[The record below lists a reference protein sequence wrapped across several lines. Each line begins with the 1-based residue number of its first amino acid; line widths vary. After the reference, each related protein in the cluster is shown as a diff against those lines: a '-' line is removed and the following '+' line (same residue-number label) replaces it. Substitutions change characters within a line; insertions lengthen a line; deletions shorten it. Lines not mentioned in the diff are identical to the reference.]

1 MKEIGIGVIG
11 TGFMGKAHSIAY
23 SASASV
29 FGTGLRPRLEMVCDL
44 SPERAQIRAADLGF
58 SRYSSDWREVV
69 NDPAVELISV
79 CTPNDTHA
87 EISIAALAAG
97 KHVWCEKPMST
108 TLTDSAAMRD
118 MAINSSAKTIIGY
131 NYTKNPAVTH
141 ARRLIE
147 EGHIGRVSGFF
158 CRYDVDNEADGS
170 RPWSWRMSRDKSGT
184 GANGDVLSHVI
195 SVGHYL
201 TGSTISKV
209 VGDIAIIHQQ
219 RADADNPDSQK
230 TVDNDDMV
238 SFLVTFANGVKGH
251 IGASRVTW
259 GRKCGL
265 RWEIHGTEG
274 TILYDQER
282 LNELKLFIKDTDA
295 GDSGTGDSGAAIAGF
310 RTILT
315 GPQHPPYSA
324 FLPNGGH
331 SLGYMDVKICEL
343 HELLTAIESDKP
355 VWPNFDDGL
364 AIENVMDAV
373 DRSALSG
380 QWVEVGK

>member
-1 MKEIGIGVIG
+1 MKPIGVGVIG

-29 FGTGLRPRLEMVCDL
+29 FGTGLRPNLEIVCDL
-44 SPERAQIRAADLGF
+44 SPERASQRATDLGF
-58 SRYSSDWREVV
+58 SRYSADWHDVV
-69 NDPAVELISV
+69 NDDAVELISI

-87 EISIAALAAG
+87 EIAIAALNAG

-108 TLTDSAAMRD
+108 NLADSAAM
-118 MAINSSAKTIIGY
+118 AAAAKASSGKTIVGY

-147 EGHIGRVSGFF
+147 SGVIGEVAGFF
-158 CRYDVDNEADGS
+158 CRYDVDNEADGN
-170 RPWSWRMSRDKSGT
+170 RPWSWRMSRDQSGT
-184 GANGDVLSHVI
+184 GANGDVLCHVI
-195 SVGHYL
+195 SVAHYL
-201 TGSTISKV
+201 TGSTISRV
-209 VGDIAIIHQQ
+209 VGDYAIIHKE
-219 RADADNPDSQK
+219 RTDPDNAKATK

-238 SFLVTFANGVKGH
+238 SALVHFENGVHGH

-265 RWEIHGTEG
+265 RWEVQGTKG
-274 TILYDQER
+274 TIIFDQER
-282 LNELKLFIKDTDA
+282 LNELQLFTKQDDPATD
-295 GDSGTGDSGAAIAGF
+295 GF

-343 HELLTAIESDKP
+343 HDLLTSIETGDKI
-355 VWPNFDDGL
+355 WPDFDSAL
-364 AIENVMDAV
+364 IIEKAMDAV
-373 DRSALSG
+373 DRSAMSG
-380 QWVEVGK
+380 AWETV

>member
-1 MKEIGIGVIG
+1 MKEIGVGVIG

-29 FGTGLRPRLEMVCDL
+29 FGTGLRPRLEIVCDL
-44 SPERAQIRAADLGF
+44 SPMRAEERATDLGF
-58 SRYSSDWREVV
+58 SRYTDKWQEVV
-69 NDPAVELISV
+69 NDPNVQLISV

-87 EISIAALAAG
+87 EISIAALKAG

-108 TLTDSAAMRD
+108 SLADSTEMAQTAA
-118 MAINSSAKTIIGY
+118 SASAQTIIGY

-147 EGHIGRVSGFF
+147 SGAIGRVSGFF
-158 CRYDVDNEADGS
+158 CRYDVDNEADEA
-170 RPWSWRMSRDKSGT
+170 RPWSWRMARASSGT

-195 SVGHYL
+195 SVAHYL
-201 TGSTISKV
+201 TDSTISRV
-209 VGDIAIIHQQ
+209 VGDISVVHEDRQ
-219 RADADNPDSQK
+219 DPDNQGQTK
-230 TVDNDDMV
+230 KVDNDDMV
-238 SFLVTFANGVKGH
+238 SALVHFENGVHGH

-265 RWEIHGTEG
+265 RWEVHGTKG
-274 TILYDQER
+274 TICYDQER
-282 LNELKLFIKDTDA
+282 LNEIKLFTRQDDPATD
-295 GDSGTGDSGAAIAGF
+295 GF

-315 GPQHPPYSA
+315 GPLHPPYQA

-343 HELLTAIESDKP
+343 YELLQAIEHGGA
-355 VWPNFDDGL
+355 VWPDFQAGL
-364 AIENVMDAV
+364 VIEKVMDAV
-373 DRSALSG
+373 DKSALSG
-380 QWVEVGK
+380 QWMDVE

>member
-1 MKEIGIGVIG
+1 MKEIGVGVIG

-29 FGTGLRPRLEMVCDL
+29 FGTGLRPRLEIVCDL
-44 SPERAQIRAADLGF
+44 SPMRAEERATDLGF
-58 SRYSSDWREVV
+58 SRYTDKWQEVV
-69 NDPAVELISV
+69 NDPNVQLISV

-87 EISIAALAAG
+87 EISIAALKAG

-108 TLTDSAAMRD
+108 SLADSTE
-118 MAINSSAKTIIGY
+118 MAQTADSSSARTIIGY

-147 EGHIGRVSGFF
+147 SGAIGRVSGFF
-158 CRYDVDNEADGS
+158 CRYDVDNEADEA
-170 RPWSWRMSRDKSGT
+170 RPWSWRMARASSGT

-195 SVGHYL
+195 SVAHYL
-201 TGSTISKV
+201 TGSTISRV
-209 VGDIAIIHQQ
+209 VGDISVVHEDRQ
-219 RADADNPDSQK
+219 DPDNQGQTK
-230 TVDNDDMV
+230 KVDNDDMV
-238 SFLVTFANGVKGH
+238 SALVHFENGVHGH

-265 RWEIHGTEG
+265 RWEVHGTKG
-274 TILYDQER
+274 TICYDQER
-282 LNELKLFIKDTDA
+282 LNEIQLFTRQDDPATD
-295 GDSGTGDSGAAIAGF
+295 GF

-315 GPQHPPYSA
+315 GPLHPPYQA

-343 HELLTAIESDKP
+343 YELLQAIEHGGA
-355 VWPNFDDGL
+355 VWPDFKAGL
-364 AIENVMDAV
+364 IIEKVMDAV
-373 DRSALSG
+373 DKSALSG
-380 QWVEVGK
+380 QWMDVE

>member
-1 MKEIGIGVIG
+1 MKEIGVGVIG

-29 FGTGLRPRLEMVCDL
+29 FGTGLRPRLEIVCDL
-44 SPERAQIRAADLGF
+44 SPMRAEERATDLGF
-58 SRYSSDWREVV
+58 SRYTDKWQEVV
-69 NDPAVELISV
+69 NDPNVQLISV

-87 EISIAALAAG
+87 EISIAALKAG

-108 TLTDSAAMRD
+108 SLADSTEMAQTAAS
-118 MAINSSAKTIIGY
+118 SSARTIIGY

-147 EGHIGRVSGFF
+147 SGAIGRVSGFF
-158 CRYDVDNEADGS
+158 CRYDVDNEADEA
-170 RPWSWRMSRDKSGT
+170 RPWSWRMARASSGT

-195 SVGHYL
+195 SVAHYL
-201 TGSTISKV
+201 TGSTISRV
-209 VGDIAIIHQQ
+209 VGDISVVHEDRQ
-219 RADADNPDSQK
+219 DPDNQGQTK
-230 TVDNDDMV
+230 KVDNDDMV
-238 SFLVTFANGVKGH
+238 SALVHFENGVHGH

-265 RWEIHGTEG
+265 RWEVHGTKG
-274 TILYDQER
+274 TICYDQER
-282 LNELKLFIKDTDA
+282 LNEIQLFTRQDDPATD
-295 GDSGTGDSGAAIAGF
+295 GF

-315 GPQHPPYSA
+315 GPLHPPYQA

-343 HELLTAIESDKP
+343 YELLQAIEHGGA
-355 VWPNFDDGL
+355 VWPDFKAGL
-364 AIENVMDAV
+364 IIEKVMDAV
-373 DRSALSG
+373 DKSALSG
-380 QWVEVGK
+380 QWMDVE

>member
-1 MKEIGIGVIG
+1 MSSMVQDKSIGVGVIG

-29 FGTGLRPRLEMVCDL
+29 FGTGLRPRLEIVCDL
-44 SPERAQIRAADLGF
+44 SPERASQRATDLGF
-58 SRYSSDWREVV
+58 SRYSDSWRDVV
-69 NDPAVELISV
+69 EDDKVELVSI

-87 EISIAALAAG
+87 EIAIAALKAG

-108 TLTDSAAMRD
+108 TLADSAAM
-118 MAINSSAKTIIGY
+118 AEAAAASSGQTIIGY

-141 ARRLIE
+141 ARRLIDS
-147 EGHIGRVSGFF
+147 GVIGRVSGFF
-158 CRYDVDNEADGS
+158 CRYDVDNEADGT
-170 RPWSWRMSRDKSGT
+170 RPWSWRMSREQSRT

-195 SVGHYL
+195 SVAHFL
-201 TGSTISKV
+201 TGSTISRV
-209 VGDIAIIHQQ
+209 VGDYAIVHEE
-219 RADADNPDSQK
+219 RADTQNEGQTK

-238 SFLVTFANGVKGH
+238 SALIQFENGVKGH

-265 RWEIHGTEG
+265 RWELHGTKG

-282 LNELKLFIKDTDA
+282 LNELKLFTRQDDPATD
-295 GDSGTGDSGAAIAGF
+295 GF

-315 GPQHPPYSA
+315 GPQHEPYAA

-343 HELLTAIESDKP
+343 HELLGAIEADTA
-355 VWPNFDDGL
+355 VWPSFADGL
-364 AIENVMDAV
+364 VIEKVMDAV
-373 DRSALSG
+373 DRSVQSG
-380 QWVEVGK
+380 DWTDI

>member
-1 MKEIGIGVIG
+1 MKEIGVGVIG

-29 FGTGLRPRLEMVCDL
+29 FGTGLRPRLEIVCDL
-44 SPERAQIRAADLGF
+44 SPMRAEERATDLGF
-58 SRYSSDWREVV
+58 SRYTDKWQEVV
-69 NDPAVELISV
+69 NDPNVQLISV

-87 EISIAALAAG
+87 EISIAALKAG

-108 TLTDSAAMRD
+108 SLADSTEMAQTAA
-118 MAINSSAKTIIGY
+118 SASAQTIIGY

-147 EGHIGRVSGFF
+147 SGAIGRVSGFF
-158 CRYDVDNEADGS
+158 CRYDVDNEADEA
-170 RPWSWRMSRDKSGT
+170 RPWSWRMARASSGT

-195 SVGHYL
+195 SVAHYL
-201 TGSTISKV
+201 TGSTISRV
-209 VGDIAIIHQQ
+209 VGDISVVHENRQ
-219 RADADNPDSQK
+219 DPDNQGQTK
-230 TVDNDDMV
+230 KVDNDDMV
-238 SFLVTFANGVKGH
+238 SALVHFENGVHGH

-265 RWEIHGTEG
+265 RWEVHGTKG
-274 TILYDQER
+274 TICYDQER
-282 LNELKLFIKDTDA
+282 LNEIQLFTRQDDPATD
-295 GDSGTGDSGAAIAGF
+295 GF

-315 GPQHPPYSA
+315 GPLHPPYQA

-343 HELLTAIESDKP
+343 YELLQAIEHGGT
-355 VWPNFDDGL
+355 VWPDFKAGL
-364 AIENVMDAV
+364 IIEKVMDAV
-373 DRSALSG
+373 DKSALSG
-380 QWVEVGK
+380 QWMDVE

>member
-1 MKEIGIGVIG
+1 MKEIGVGVIG

-29 FGTGLRPRLEMVCDL
+29 FGTGLRPRLEIVCDL
-44 SPERAQIRAADLGF
+44 SPARAAERATDLGF
-58 SRYSSDWREVV
+58 PRYTDKWQEVV
-69 NDPAVELISV
+69 NDPKVELISV

-87 EISIAALAAG
+87 EISIAALKAG

-108 TLTDSAAMRD
+108 TLADSAS
-118 MAINSSAKTIIGY
+118 MAECAAASSAQTIIGY

-147 EGHIGRVSGFF
+147 SGTIGRISGFF
-158 CRYDVDNEADGS
+158 CRYDVDNEADEA
-170 RPWSWRMSRDKSGT
+170 RPWSWRMARASSGT

-195 SVGHYL
+195 SVAHYL

-209 VGDIAIIHQQ
+209 VGDISVVHKDRRDPNHDDQT
-219 RADADNPDSQK
+219 K
-230 TVDNDDMV
+230 EVDNDDMV
-238 SFLVTFANGVKGH
+238 SALVHFANGVHGH

-265 RWEIHGTEG
+265 RWEVHGTKG
-274 TILYDQER
+274 TICYDQER
-282 LNELKLFIKDTDA
+282 LNEIQLFTSQDDPATD
-295 GDSGTGDSGAAIAGF
+295 GF

-315 GPQHPPYSA
+315 GPLHPPYSA

-343 HELLTAIESDKP
+343 YELLQAIEHDKAP
-355 VWPNFDDGL
+355 WPDFEAGL
-364 AIENVMDAV
+364 IIEKVMDAV
-373 DRSALSG
+373 DKSALAG
-380 QWVEVGK
+380 IWKEVE

>member
-1 MKEIGIGVIG
+1 MSSQLQDKSIGVGVIG

-29 FGTGLRPRLEMVCDL
+29 FGTGLRPRLEIVCDL
-44 SPERAQIRAADLGF
+44 SPERASQRATDLGF
-58 SRYSSDWREVV
+58 SRYSDDWRKVV
-69 NDPAVELISV
+69 EDDKVELVSV

-87 EISIAALAAG
+87 EIAIAALKAG

-108 TLTDSAAMRD
+108 TLADSAAMAD
-118 MAINSSAKTIIGY
+118 AAAASTGQTIIGY

-147 EGHIGRVSGFF
+147 QGAIGRVSGFF
-158 CRYDVDNEADGS
+158 CRYDVDNEADGR
-170 RPWSWRMSRDKSGT
+170 RPWSWRMSRAQSGT

-195 SVGHYL
+195 SVAHFL
-201 TGSTISKV
+201 TGSVVSRV
-209 VGDIAIIHQQ
+209 VGDYAIVHDQ
-219 RADADNPDSQK
+219 RADADAPGQTK

-238 SFLVTFANGVKGH
+238 SALIQFANGVKGH

-282 LNELKLFIKDTDA
+282 LNELKLFTRQDDPATD
-295 GDSGTGDSGAAIAGF
+295 GF

-315 GPQHPPYSA
+315 GPQHEPYSA

-343 HELLTAIESDKP
+343 HELLSSIEQNTA
-355 VWPNFDDGL
+355 VWPSFADGL
-364 AIENVMDAV
+364 VIEKVMDAV
-373 DRSALSG
+373 DRSAQTE
-380 QWVEVGK
+380 QWVDVG

>member
-1 MKEIGIGVIG
+1 MKPIGVGVIG

-29 FGTGLRPRLEMVCDL
+29 FGTGLRPNLEIVCDL
-44 SPERAQIRAADLGF
+44 SPERASQRATDLGF
-58 SRYSSDWREVV
+58 SRYSADWHDVV
-69 NDPAVELISV
+69 NDDAVELISI

-87 EISIAALAAG
+87 EIAIAALNAG

-108 TLTDSAAMRD
+108 NLADSAAM
-118 MAINSSAKTIIGY
+118 AAAAKVSSGKTIVGY

-147 EGHIGRVSGFF
+147 SGVIGEVAGFF
-158 CRYDVDNEADGS
+158 CRYDVDNEADGN
-170 RPWSWRMSRDKSGT
+170 RPWSWRMSRDQSGT
-184 GANGDVLSHVI
+184 GANGDVLCHVI
-195 SVGHYL
+195 SVAHYL

-209 VGDIAIIHQQ
+209 VGDYAIIHKE
-219 RADADNPDSQK
+219 RTDPDNAKATK

-238 SFLVTFANGVKGH
+238 SALVHFENGVHGH

-265 RWEIHGTEG
+265 HWEVQGTKG
-274 TILYDQER
+274 TITFDQER
-282 LNELKLFIKDTDA
+282 LNELQLFTKQDDPATD
-295 GDSGTGDSGAAIAGF
+295 GF
-310 RTILT
+310 LTILT

-343 HELLTAIESDKP
+343 HDLLTSIETGDKI
-355 VWPNFDDGL
+355 WPDFDSAL
-364 AIENVMDAV
+364 IIEKAMDAV
-373 DRSALSG
+373 DRSAMSG
-380 QWVEVGK
+380 AWESV

>member
-1 MKEIGIGVIG
+1 MKEIGVGVVG

-29 FGTGLRPRLEMVCDL
+29 FGTGLRPRLEIVCDL
-44 SPERAQIRAADLGF
+44 SPDRAAERATDLGF
-58 SRYSSDWREVV
+58 SRYTDKWEEVV
-69 NDPAVELISV
+69 NDPQVQLISV

-87 EISIAALAAG
+87 EISIAALKAG

-108 TLTDSAAMRD
+108 SLADSAL
-118 MAINSSAKTIIGY
+118 MAQMAAASSGQTIIGY

-147 EGHIGRVSGFF
+147 SGAIGRVSGFF
-158 CRYDVDNEADGS
+158 CRYDVDNEADEA
-170 RPWSWRMSRDKSGT
+170 RPWSWRMARASSGT

-195 SVGHYL
+195 SVAHYL
-201 TGSTISKV
+201 TGSTISRV
-209 VGDIAIIHQQ
+209 VGDISVVHEDRQ
-219 RADADNPDSQK
+219 DPDNQGQTK
-230 TVDNDDMV
+230 KVDNDDMV
-238 SFLVTFANGVKGH
+238 SALVHFENGVHGH

-265 RWEIHGTEG
+265 RWEVHGTKG
-274 TILYDQER
+274 TICYDQER
-282 LNELKLFIKDTDA
+282 LNEIQLFTKQDDPATD
-295 GDSGTGDSGAAIAGF
+295 GF

-315 GPQHPPYSA
+315 GPLHPPYSA

-343 HELLTAIESDKP
+343 YELLQ
-355 VWPNFDDGL
+355 G
-364 AIENVMDAV
+364 IENEAPIWPDFQAGLIIEKVMDAV

-380 QWVEVGK
+380 QWMDVE

>member
-1 MKEIGIGVIG
+1 MKEIGVGVIG

-29 FGTGLRPRLEMVCDL
+29 FGTGLRPRLEIVCDL
-44 SPERAQIRAADLGF
+44 SPDRAAERATDLGF
-58 SRYSSDWREVV
+58 SRYTDKWQEVI
-69 NDPAVELISV
+69 NDPNVQLISV

-87 EISIAALAAG
+87 EISIAALKAG

-108 TLTDSAAMRD
+108 TLADSTKMAETAAS
-118 MAINSSAKTIIGY
+118 SSAQTIIGY

-147 EGHIGRVSGFF
+147 SGAIGRVSGFF
-158 CRYDVDNEADGS
+158 CRYDVDNEADEE
-170 RPWSWRMSRDKSGT
+170 RPWSWRMARASSGT

-195 SVGHYL
+195 SVAHYL
-201 TGSTISKV
+201 TGSTIARV
-209 VGDIAIIHQQ
+209 VGDISVVHED
-219 RADADNPDSQK
+219 RRDPNDEGKTK

-238 SFLVTFANGVKGH
+238 SALVHFENGVHGH

-265 RWEIHGTEG
+265 RWEVHGTKG
-274 TILYDQER
+274 TICYDQER
-282 LNELKLFIKDTDA
+282 LNEIQLFTRQDDPATD
-295 GDSGTGDSGAAIAGF
+295 GF

-315 GPQHPPYSA
+315 GPLHPPYQA

-343 HELLTAIESDKP
+343 YELLQAIESKAP
-355 VWPNFDDGL
+355 VWPDFQAGL
-364 AIENVMDAV
+364 IIEKVMDAV
-373 DRSALSG
+373 DRSALEG
-380 QWVEVGK
+380 QWMDVE

>member
-1 MKEIGIGVIG
+1 MSSPVQDKSIGVGVIG

-29 FGTGLRPRLEMVCDL
+29 FGTGLRPRLEIVCDL
-44 SPERAQIRAADLGF
+44 SPERASQRATDLGF
-58 SRYSSDWREVV
+58 SRYSDDWRKVV
-69 NDPAVELISV
+69 EDDKVELVSI

-87 EISIAALAAG
+87 EIAIAALQAG

-108 TLTDSAAMRD
+108 SLADSAAMAEAAAASD
-118 MAINSSAKTIIGY
+118 GHTIIGY

-147 EGHIGRVSGFF
+147 DGAIGRVSGFF
-158 CRYDVDNEADGS
+158 CRYDVDNEADGT
-170 RPWSWRMSRDKSGT
+170 RPWSWRMSRAQSGT

-195 SVGHYL
+195 SVAHFL
-201 TGSTISKV
+201 TGSTIRRV
-209 VGDIAIIHQQ
+209 VGDYAIVHEE
-219 RADADNPDSQK
+219 RADSQAPGQTK
-230 TVDNDDMV
+230 PVDNDDMV
-238 SFLVTFANGVKGH
+238 SALIHFENGVKGH

-282 LNELKLFIKDTDA
+282 LNELKLFTRQDNPATD
-295 GDSGTGDSGAAIAGF
+295 GF

-315 GPQHPPYSA
+315 GPMHEPYSA

-343 HELLTAIESDKP
+343 HELLSSIEDGTA
-355 VWPNFDDGL
+355 VWPSFADGL
-364 AIENVMDAV
+364 VIEKVMDAV
-373 DRSALSG
+373 DRSAETAA
-380 QWVEVGK
+380 WVEVG

>member
-1 MKEIGIGVIG
+1 MKPIGIGVIG

-29 FGTGLRPRLEMVCDL
+29 FGTGLRPYLEIVCDL
-44 SPERAQIRAADLGF
+44 SPERASQRATDLGF
-58 SRYSSDWREVV
+58 SRYSADWRDVV
-69 NDPAVELISV
+69 NDDAVDLISV

-87 EISIAALAAG
+87 EIAIAALNAG

-108 TLTDSAAMRD
+108 NLDDSAAM
-118 MAINSSAKTIIGY
+118 ASAAKASKGKTIVGY

-147 EGHIGRVSGFF
+147 SGIIGDVAGFF
-158 CRYDVDNEADGS
+158 CRYDVDNEADGN
-170 RPWSWRMSRDKSGT
+170 RPWSWRMSRDQSGT
-184 GANGDVLSHVI
+184 GANGDVLCHVI
-195 SVGHYL
+195 SVAHYL

-209 VGDIAIIHQQ
+209 VGDYAIVHKK
-219 RADADNPDSQK
+219 RSDPDNAKATK

-238 SFLVTFANGVKGH
+238 SALVHFKNGVHGH

-265 RWEIHGTEG
+265 RWEVQGTKG
-274 TILYDQER
+274 TITFDQER
-282 LNELKLFIKDTDA
+282 LNELQLFTRQDDPATD
-295 GDSGTGDSGAAIAGF
+295 GF

-315 GPQHPPYSA
+315 GPHHAPYSA

-343 HELLTAIESDKP
+343 HDLLTSIETGKKI
-355 VWPNFDDGL
+355 WPDFDSAL
-364 AIENVMDAV
+364 VIEQVMDAV
-373 DRSALSG
+373 DRSAMSG
-380 QWVEVGK
+380 SWAKV

>member
-1 MKEIGIGVIG
+1 MKPIGIGVIG

-29 FGTGLRPRLEMVCDL
+29 FGTGLRPNLEIVCDL
-44 SPERAQIRAADLGF
+44 SPERASQRATDLGF
-58 SRYSSDWREVV
+58 SRYSADWHDVV
-69 NDPAVELISV
+69 NDDAVELISI

-87 EISIAALAAG
+87 DIAIAALNAG

-108 TLTDSAAMRD
+108 NLADSTAMAA
-118 MAINSSAKTIIGY
+118 AAKASAGKTIVGY

-147 EGHIGRVSGFF
+147 SGVIGEVAGFF
-158 CRYDVDNEADGS
+158 CRYDVDNEADGN
-170 RPWSWRMSRDKSGT
+170 RPWSWRMSRDQSGT
-184 GANGDVLSHVI
+184 GANGDVLCHVI
-195 SVGHYL
+195 SVAHYL

-209 VGDIAIIHQQ
+209 VGDYAIIHKE
-219 RADADNPDSQK
+219 RTDPDNAKATK

-238 SFLVTFANGVKGH
+238 SALVHFENGVHGH

-265 RWEIHGTEG
+265 RWEVQGTKG
-274 TILYDQER
+274 TIIFDQER
-282 LNELKLFIKDTDA
+282 LNELQLFTKQDDPATD
-295 GDSGTGDSGAAIAGF
+295 GF

-331 SLGYMDVKICEL
+331 GLGYMDVKICEL
-343 HELLTAIESDKP
+343 HDLLTSIETGDKI
-355 VWPNFDDGL
+355 WPDFDSAL
-364 AIENVMDAV
+364 IIEKAMDAV
-373 DRSALSG
+373 DRSAMSG
-380 QWVEVGK
+380 AWETV

>member
-1 MKEIGIGVIG
+1 MKPIGVGVIG

-29 FGTGLRPRLEMVCDL
+29 FGTGLRPNLEIVCDL
-44 SPERAQIRAADLGF
+44 SPERASQRATDLGF
-58 SRYSSDWREVV
+58 SRYSADWHDVV
-69 NDPAVELISV
+69 NDDAVELISI

-87 EISIAALAAG
+87 EIAIAALNAG

-108 TLTDSAAMRD
+108 NLADSAAM
-118 MAINSSAKTIIGY
+118 AAAAKVSSGKTIVGY

-147 EGHIGRVSGFF
+147 SGVIGEVAGFF
-158 CRYDVDNEADGS
+158 CRYDVDNEADGN
-170 RPWSWRMSRDKSGT
+170 RPWSWRMSRDQSGT
-184 GANGDVLSHVI
+184 GANGDVLCHVI
-195 SVGHYL
+195 SVAHYL

-209 VGDIAIIHQQ
+209 VGDYAIIHKE
-219 RADADNPDSQK
+219 RTDPDNAKATK

-238 SFLVTFANGVKGH
+238 SALVHFENGVHGH

-265 RWEIHGTEG
+265 HWEVQGTKG
-274 TILYDQER
+274 TITFDQER
-282 LNELKLFIKDTDA
+282 LNELQLFTKQDDPATD
-295 GDSGTGDSGAAIAGF
+295 GF

-343 HELLTAIESDKP
+343 HDLLTSIETGDKI
-355 VWPNFDDGL
+355 WPDFDSAL
-364 AIENVMDAV
+364 IIEKAMDAV
-373 DRSALSG
+373 DRSAMSG
-380 QWVEVGK
+380 AWESV